1 MQFIFTAGFGFIR
14 VFCRHLP
21 LLGIFWIGLTM
32 GCNTH
37 PDSVHQETLALS
49 DGQGRL
55 VHYYAKEIKRD
66 GHILF
71 LNVDF
76 PQWEMTARKSCMQ
89 GFDVWML
96 ESVETDADARIINEW
111 VQSQTISKWGLVT
124 LDRIDYLNDLPKDDL
139 PQAIVWINPETD
151 AGLLNFSE
159 RDSIKIAT
167 VVVASNESTAVYPQG
182 RQVFENIQEPK
193 KFVLLHTEKLNSD
206 MISTDQEPIIR
217 RVIVLLMQRYV
228 QLKF

>member
-1 MQFIFTAGFGFIR
+1 MQFIFRARLRVVR
-14 VFCRHLP
+14 VFYRHLC
-21 LLGIFWIGLTM
+21 LLGSIWFVLTM
-32 GCNTH
+32 GCKTH

-55 VHYYAKEIKRD
+55 VHMYAKDNKRD

-76 PQWEMTARKSCMQ
+76 PQWEMTARKICMQ

-96 ESVETDADARIINEW
+96 ESVETDTDARIINEW
-111 VQSQTISKWGLVT
+111 VHSQTISKWGLVT
-124 LDRIDYLNDLPKDDL
+124 LDRVDYLNDLPRDNL
-139 PQAIVWINPETD
+139 PKAIVWINPATD
-151 AGLLNFSE
+151 AGLLNVSDE
-159 RDSIKIAT
+159 DSLEIAT
-167 VVVASNESTAVYPQG
+167 VVVVSNESPAVYPQA
-182 RQVFENIQEPK
+182 REVFGNVQEPK